1 MTSES
6 AAEGPQATT
15 ITPVPK
21 ALQLALTWM
30 TIGTQSV
37 GGGPSTLYLMRQLI
51 VERHGWISLREFL
64 EDWALSRLSMG
75 VHLIALCG
83 LIGAR
88 LGGFRGA
95 TISVAAM
102 LTPAVAITI
111 LITAGYSSSS
121 GEPLVRAALAGI
133 GPVTAGLAI
142 GMSLVLIQA
151 STRSGRNGVVDRL
164 LAVAAI
170 SAGLLAPTSPL
181 PVLAAGLAIG
191 VLFLGGEHKKSP
203 RVEGQ

>member
-1 MTSES
+1 M
-6 AAEGPQATT
+6 
-15 ITPVPK
+15 
-21 ALQLALTWM
+21 QLARTWF
-30 TIGTQSV
+30 TIGSQSV
-37 GGGPSTLYLMRQLI
+37 GGGPSTLYLMRQLL

-88 LGGFRGA
+88 LGGVRGA

-111 LITAGYSSSS
+111 LITAGYSSISTQS
-121 GEPLVRAALAGI
+121 LVRAALAGI

-151 STRSGRNGVVDRL
+151 STRTGRHGVIDRS
-164 LAVAAI
+164 LAAAAI
-170 SAGLLAPTSPL
+170 AAGLFAPTSPL
-181 PVLAAGLAIG
+181 PVLAAGVVLG
-191 VLFLGGEHKKSP
+191 VLFLGGEHKKTP
-203 RVEGQ
+203 RVDGQ

>member
-1 MTSES
+1 
-6 AAEGPQATT
+6 
-15 ITPVPK
+15 
-21 ALQLALTWM
+21 M

-88 LGGFRGA
+88 LGGVRGA
-95 TISVAAM
+95 AISVADM

-111 LITAGYSSSS
+111 LITAGYSRIS
-121 GEPLVRAALAGI
+121 EAPLVRAALAGI

-151 STRSGRNGVVDRL
+151 SARSGRHGITDRA
-164 LAVAAI
+164 LAVAATA
-170 SAGLLAPTSPL
+170 AGILAPTSPL
-181 PVLAAGLAIG
+181 PVLAAGLVLG

-203 RVEGQ
+203 RVEVP